1 MITVFAN
8 ANSGNIDLLQDTMQA
23 LSDAIQG
30 RVAAEE
36 AIQISQYD
44 HSEKKAQQGQVKQ
57 NQIDDYVADTG
68 KPLLLAGT
76 ERNVWPG

>member
-1 MITVFAN
+1 MEKLFVTSTEDNVQLVAYLQSMITVFAN

-36 AIQISQYD
+36 AIQIS
-44 HSEKKAQQGQVKQ
+44 
-57 NQIDDYVADTG
+57 
-68 KPLLLAGT
+68 
-76 ERNVWPG
+76 